1 MVYNYAN
8 TNKTK
13 GRFKR
18 RTLHVPNQERIKGTE
33 KASPIHT
40 LLHR

>member
-1 MVYNYAN
+1 MLISVKLLTKYGYNDLCI
-8 TNKTK
+8 
-13 GRFKR
+13 RFG
-18 RTLHVPNQERIKGTE
+18 QERIKGTE